1 MCDIYVKYLQITH
14 TLPPMCKS
22 SIEKTVHIAT
32 PTHKSKKKSSG
43 VILRDVKMAL
53 KTIQQPF
60 LIKALSEV
68 EINKYLDILLTD
80 GSQSQSKGK
89 TFYLMAEHCRHSHLQ
104 KRHNNDP
111 LHYYY

>member
-14 TLPPMCKS
+14 TLPPMGKS

-89 TFYLMAEHCRHSHLQ
+89 TSYLMAEHCRHSHLQ